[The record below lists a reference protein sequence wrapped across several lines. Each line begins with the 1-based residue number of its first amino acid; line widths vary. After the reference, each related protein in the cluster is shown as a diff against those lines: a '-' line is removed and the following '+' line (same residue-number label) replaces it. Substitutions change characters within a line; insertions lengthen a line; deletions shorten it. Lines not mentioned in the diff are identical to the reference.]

1 MVNTDVYT
9 IEDDLGIYCT
19 FIGYMYQSCEDRII
33 YKKHSNMEFIQSKR
47 VKVKHHGGGDIN
59 KSDLM
64 RSEVCIAL
72 K

>member
-1 MVNTDVYT
+1 MVYTDVYT

-47 VKVKHHGGGDIN
+47 VNSKASWWGVITIK
-59 KSDLM
+59 
-64 RSEVCIAL
+64 
-72 K
+72 

>member
-1 MVNTDVYT
+1 MENTDVYT

-47 VKVKHHGGGDIN
+47 VKVKHHGGG
-59 KSDLM
+59 
-64 RSEVCIAL
+64 
-72 K
+72 